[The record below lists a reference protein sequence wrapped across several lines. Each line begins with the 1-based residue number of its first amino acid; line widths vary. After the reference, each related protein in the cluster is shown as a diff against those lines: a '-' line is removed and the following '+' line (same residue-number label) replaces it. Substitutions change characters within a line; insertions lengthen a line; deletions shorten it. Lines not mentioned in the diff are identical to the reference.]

1 MKKKV
6 DTEIKVTPIVEK
18 AVKILY
24 GQAVHNIKIL
34 EFEQLPLFRKP
45 KHSWLV
51 NVDFNDDQYEYSV
64 QMDVQ
69 MSDGQITRV
78 HELHR
83 VPVKKQVAQQTVRK
97 K

>member
-1 MKKKV
+1 MKNKV
-6 DTEIKVTPIVEK
+6 DTETKIIPIIEK
-18 AVKILY
+18 AVTVLY
-24 GQAVHNIKIL
+24 GRATRNIRIL
-34 EFEQLPLFRKP
+34 GVEHIPLFRKP

-51 NVDFNDDQYEYSV
+51 NVDFNDDQYEYSI

-83 VPVKKQVAQQTVRK
+83 VPEKKQVK
-97 K
+97 

>member
-1 MKKKV
+1 MKNKV
-6 DTEIKVTPIVEK
+6 DTEIKITPIIEK
-18 AVKILY
+18 AVAVLY
-24 GQAVHNIKIL
+24 GQAVRNIRIL
-34 EFEQLPLFRKP
+34 EVEQMPLFRKP

-83 VPVKKQVAQQTVRK
+83 VPVKK
-97 K
+97 